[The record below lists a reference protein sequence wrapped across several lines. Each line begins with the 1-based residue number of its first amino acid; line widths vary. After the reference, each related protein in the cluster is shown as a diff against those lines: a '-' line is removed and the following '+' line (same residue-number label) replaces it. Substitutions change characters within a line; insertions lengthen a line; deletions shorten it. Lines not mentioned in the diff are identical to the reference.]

1 MARLFTTMRSGARR
15 SFSRLYRPVFA
26 GWLSVLTVLFC
37 AILPLGLP
45 QTAAHGSAFNPAT
58 TSVVVLTRTPQRR
71 LVVQPRPG
79 PDLDAHKHSPVREV
93 PPFLSAL
100 PDLVPTPFARATG
113 AGWNTNFAFQ
123 RLVLAGI
130 RFARGPPQV

>member
-1 MARLFTTMRSGARR
+1 MARFFTTMRSGARR
-15 SFSRLYRPVFA
+15 SLSRLCRPVLA

-37 AILPLGLP
+37 AILPVGLP

-71 LVVQPRPG
+71 LAVQPRVG
-79 PDLDAHKHSPVREV
+79 PDLDAHKYIPVRQI
-93 PPFLSAL
+93 PPLPSAL
-100 PDLVPTPFARATG
+100 PIWMPTSFARATG
-113 AGWNTNFAFQ
+113 VAWDTKVAFQ
-123 RLVLAGI
+123 QLALAGI